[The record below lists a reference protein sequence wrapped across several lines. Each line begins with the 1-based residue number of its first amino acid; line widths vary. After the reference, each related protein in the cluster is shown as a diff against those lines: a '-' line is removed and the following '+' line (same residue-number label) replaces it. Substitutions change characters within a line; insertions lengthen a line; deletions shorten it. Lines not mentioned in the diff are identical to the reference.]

1 MKTTALIVTCVGSV
15 IGCLGASYL
24 ANKISEAPQIHDRDI
39 LQTTSIEG
47 VSTLSKDAAKTLIQD
62 PKDPKE
68 IFQLYLA
75 KTLTLE
81 DALELLT
88 QNGNDSDIKSI
99 YKDVTSRIQTMP
111 EDSDTRAYLEAFQ
124 KALEKYYSQL
134 KPAPPVAESPP
145 APEPVAESPA
155 PEPVAEPPPPPPTPE
170 PEPVVE
176 PPPAP
181 TVATPTVATPTVSE
195 PPKPP
200 ADTTAPN
207 PLTES
212 DQTEMSTPIAP
223 PKVGGRRR
231 NVTQKQRHPVI
242 RTILYA

>member
-1 MKTTALIVTCVGSV
+1 MKTTALIGTCVGAV
-15 IGCLGASYL
+15 VGCLGASYL

-47 VSTLSKDAAKTLIQD
+47 VSTLSKDAAKTLIQN

-88 QNGNDSDIKSI
+88 QNGQDSDIKSI
-99 YKDVTSRIQTMP
+99 YKDVTDRIQTMP

-124 KALEKYYSQL
+124 KALEKYYTQL
-134 KPAPPVAESPP
+134 KPAPEPAVEQSPP
-145 APEPVAESPA
+145 PEPS
-155 PEPVAEPPPPPPTPE
+155 PPPPTPE
-170 PEPVVE
+170 PELVVE
-176 PPPAP
+176 QSSPPPAP
-181 TVATPTVATPTVSE
+181 TVAETPVVESS
-195 PPKPP
+195 PPPPP

-231 NVTQKQRHPVI
+231 NITQKQRHPVI
-242 RTILYA
+242 RSILYA